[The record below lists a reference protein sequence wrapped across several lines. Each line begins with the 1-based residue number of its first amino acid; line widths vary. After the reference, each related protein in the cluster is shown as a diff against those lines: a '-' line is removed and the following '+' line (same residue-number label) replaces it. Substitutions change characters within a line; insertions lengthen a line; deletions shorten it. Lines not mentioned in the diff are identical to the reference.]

1 MRAFFVWSEAGERE
15 RERFWVLGSV
25 WLEGKCEKVVEKSCR
40 KSVRLKRLGTR
51 QKRKLRGMRAAC
63 VRAEAEGDGDQ
74 IKILD

>member
-15 RERFWVLGSV
+15 RGFGYWAVFGWRGSARK
-25 WLEGKCEKVVEKSCR
+25 WSRKVAG
-40 KSVRLKRLGTR
+40 KSVRLKRLDGTR